1 MIKWFVGCLMVAVL
15 AGCQDSTALPD
26 ALEEEMDFIEP
37 KPSNWAVYM
46 KPIREYMFYRTQAVL
61 HDDIHILWDRYPELQ
76 QNMDPEHGI
85 NVEMDDV
92 DNLNDGF
99 DLLDAN
105 YTIED
110 YERIKVKT
118 LTDNEATVLVHG
130 SIIYLRDDFEES
142 GGEYLLEVFLKKKES
157 GWTVVKTDEYT
168 QSEYKEWADEDS

>member
-1 MIKWFVGCLMVAVL
+1 MNKWFAGCLMAAVL

-26 ALEEEMDFIEP
+26 APKEEMDFIEP
-37 KPSNWAVYM
+37 EPSDWAVYM
-46 KPIREYMFYRTQAVL
+46 KPIREYMYYRTQAVL
-61 HDDIHILWDRYPELQ
+61 NDDIHTLWNRYPELQ
-76 QNMDPEHGI
+76 QNMDPKHGI
-85 NVEMDDV
+85 NVELNDV
-92 DNLNDGF
+92 DTLNGGF

-105 YTIED
+105 YAIEG
-110 YERIKVKT
+110 YERIKVKMS
-118 LTDNEATVLVHG
+118 TDNEATVLVHG